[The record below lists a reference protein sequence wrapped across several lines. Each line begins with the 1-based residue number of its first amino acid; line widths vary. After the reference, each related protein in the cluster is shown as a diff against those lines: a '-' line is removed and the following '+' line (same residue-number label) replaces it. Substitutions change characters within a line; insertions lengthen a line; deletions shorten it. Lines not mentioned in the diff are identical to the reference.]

1 MERIKENAKTD
12 FVKMIHNSWTY
23 DRLTEQERD
32 RLDNAFCTSILT
44 CAIYGTYDQRWKIL
58 DAVYNAFLQ
67 GVGYDGPTWR
77 EENLEEIPL
86 F

>member
-1 MERIKENAKTD
+1 MERMKENAKSD
-12 FVKMIHNSWTY
+12 FIKMIHNSWTY

-32 RLDNAFCTSILT
+32 RLDRAFMTGILT
-44 CAIYGTYDQRWKIL
+44 SAIYGTYDQRRKIL

-77 EENLEEIPL
+77 EPDPESIP